1 MQNLPVGIIILI
13 VVSVLIYLG
22 AAQRVLDRLR
32 LTDRAALVILGTLI
46 VGSLIDI
53 PFAIGNIAFA
63 INVGG
68 ALVPIALA
76 VYLLSRAGTGFEVA
90 RALVAA
96 LITAVVVF
104 GIGSFLMTGLPEPA
118 GRFAFADI
126 IYIYPVVAAVIAYAV
141 GRSRRGAW
149 IAATLGVLLADV
161 FHGALLATRGL
172 TGLVHFGGAGVFDV
186 VVVAGVL
193 AVLLAEI
200 AGELRERV
208 QGGPRT
214 KGRDPS
220 LLVDLRTP
228 GEDEGGRKDGE

>member
-32 LTDRAALVILGTLI
+32 LTDRAALVILGALI

-53 PFAIGNIAFA
+53 PFTIGNIAFA

-76 VYLLSRAGTGFEVA
+76 VYLLSRAGTGLEVA

-104 GIGSFLMTGLPEPA
+104 GIGSFLMTGFPEPA

-161 FHGALLATRGL
+161 FHGSLLATRGL

-214 KGRDPS
+214 EGRDPS
-220 LLVDLRTP
+220 LLVNLRTP

>member
-32 LTDRAALVILGTLI
+32 LTDRAALLILGALI

-53 PFAIGNIAFA
+53 PFTIGNIAFA
-63 INVGG
+63 INIGG
-68 ALVPIALA
+68 ALVPVGLA
-76 VYLLSRAGTGFEVA
+76 VYLLSRAGTGVEVA
-90 RALVAA
+90 RALGAA

-104 GIGSFLMTGLPEPA
+104 GIGSFLFTGLPEPA
-118 GRFAFADI
+118 GRFAFVDI
-126 IYIYPVVAAVIAYAV
+126 IYVYPVVAAVIAYAV

-149 IAATLGVLLADV
+149 VAATLGVLLADV
-161 FHGALLATRGL
+161 FHGALLAARGL

-200 AGELRERV
+200 VGELRERL

-214 KGRDPS
+214 EGRDPA
-220 LLVDLRTP
+220 LLVNLRTP
-228 GEDEGGRKDGE
+228 GEDEEGRKDGT

>member
-32 LTDRAALVILGTLI
+32 LTDRAALVILGALI

-53 PFAIGNIAFA
+53 PFTIGNIAFA

-76 VYLLSRAGTGFEVA
+76 VYLLSRAGTGLEVA

-104 GIGSFLMTGLPEPA
+104 GIGSFLMTGFPEPA

-214 KGRDPS
+214 EGRDPS
-220 LLVDLRTP
+220 LLVNLRTP